1 MARQRGRQ
9 NGSKVTE
16 NINGLNS
23 SQYWVNDQ
31 LKRDVTCYN
40 FSYPIGMSTQHFKGS
55 YRIIPSVL
63 RLDVQPTMGISDSV
77 QSPAYQNAR
86 ILFDKIVRMNNA
98 TPPYDPVDLQLM
110 MIAMSEVYGYW
121 RCMQRI
127 YKLSNT
133 YDPMNISMPETVLAS
148 MGININDIRKRKV
161 ELRAWI
167 NDFALRMT
175 TISFPS
181 EVDLFARKD
190 ELYLGIYGD
199 EDSQKAQFYVFYP
212 VCFYKLSETD
222 KNGTTLE
229 PLPIWYQK
237 NNKTT
242 AFDPKVQFVE
252 ATGPDNASWVPRTV
266 TSAPGGTM
274 LDVLMNM
281 GNEMLNALLGSSD
294 VVRICA
300 DIRNAYSSFMTVDM
314 LTEDAECG
322 RWHNYAMLTQIEN
335 ARIVQ
340 PAKQITSQDG
350 GNPVDVGPY
359 FPYFSQDPGINKGYL
374 TFSYHSTPTGL
385 FANRF
390 VLSTFDNAK
399 SLALA
404 NLLREAYSYT
414 KMLNLH
420 STEAPD
426 ADAIMIMTRLLP
438 TISETSQ
445 IPWSLDVSACGTEI
459 IVNATPWFW
468 GQQHSSEEFASFAY
482 ASLVSPTRA
491 TSKAV
496 QDAVGNNRI
505 KAAYLGDQFN
515 FCPQRIMIDL
525 SNLTS
530 SMTGYDVYEH
540 YDIDMF
546 AFADNKSLELLHYNA
561 LLGQFRAPGYAYN
574 SGKGTK

>member
-1 MARQRGRQ
+1 MGKQRGRS
-9 NGSKVTE
+9 NGEKVTE

-40 FSYPIGMSTQHFKGS
+40 FSYPIGMQTEVFKGYS
-55 YRIIPSVL
+55 RIIPSVL
-63 RLDVQPTMGISDSV
+63 RLDVQPAMGISDSV
-77 QSPAYQNAR
+77 ASPAYQNAR

-110 MIAMSEVYGYW
+110 MMAMAEVYGFW
-121 RCMQRI
+121 RFMQRI

-133 YDPMNISMPETVLAS
+133 YDAMNISMPETVLAS
-148 MGININDIRKRKV
+148 MGISMQDLRKRKV

-199 EDSQKAQFYVFYP
+199 ENSQKAQFYVFCP
-212 VCFYKLSETD
+212 VCFYKLSETNP
-222 KNGTTLE
+222 NGTTLE
-229 PLPIWYQK
+229 PMPIWYTK
-237 NNKTT
+237 NSKTT
-242 AFDPKVQFVE
+242 AYSPLYQFVE
-252 ATGPDNASWVPRTV
+252 GSVADNAAWIPRTV
-266 TSAPGGTM
+266 GSTPGTTM
-274 LDVLMNM
+274 LDVYMDM
-281 GNEMLNALLGSSD
+281 GNEMLNALLGSQD
-294 VVRICA
+294 IVRICA

-335 ARIVQ
+335 ARIIQ
-340 PAKQITSQDG
+340 PARQVATQDS
-350 GNPVDVGPY
+350 GNPTAVGPY
-359 FPYFSQDPGINKGYL
+359 FPYFSQNAGVNAGYL
-374 TFSYHSTPTGL
+374 TFKYLSIPLGFSG
-385 FANRF
+385 NDK
-390 VLSTFDNAK
+390 VLASMDNNMQ
-399 SLALA
+399 SVMVSI
-404 NLLREAYSYT
+404 LRNVYSYK

-438 TISETSQ
+438 TVSETSSS
-445 IPWSLDVSACGTEI
+445 PWAIEVESCGTEI
-459 IVNATPWFW
+459 IVNATPWYL
-468 GQQHSSEEFASFAY
+468 GQQMTSSEYASFAF
-482 ASLVSPTRA
+482 ASVVNPQRKTGQA
-491 TSKAV
+491 TTES
-496 QDAVGNNRI
+496 VGPARI
-505 KAAYLGDQFN
+505 RAAYLGDQFN
-515 FCPQRIMIDL
+515 FCPQRILLDV
-525 SNLTS
+525 SATTS
-530 SMTGYDVYEH
+530 TPSYEVYEH

-546 AFADNKSLELLHYNA
+546 AFADNASLKLLHYNA
-561 LLGQFRAPGYAYN
+561 LLGQFRAPGYSYN